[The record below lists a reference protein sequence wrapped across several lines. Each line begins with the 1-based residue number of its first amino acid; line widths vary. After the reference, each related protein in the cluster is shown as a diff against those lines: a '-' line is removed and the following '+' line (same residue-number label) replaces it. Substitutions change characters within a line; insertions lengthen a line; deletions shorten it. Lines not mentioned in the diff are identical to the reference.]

1 VKVRLCEKNKGK
13 NKVLKDLQQ
22 NSPDIDVKIK
32 KCIDM
37 CSDCSKY
44 MIAKVND
51 KEIVG
56 KNREDLVAKVEKR
69 LKTK

>member
-13 NKVLKDLQQ
+13 NKVLRDLQK
-22 NSPDIDVKIK
+22 NLTDIDVKIK

-37 CSDCSKY
+37 CSECSKF

-56 KNREDLVAKVEKR
+56 KNREDLVAKIDKR
-69 LKTK
+69 SKDK